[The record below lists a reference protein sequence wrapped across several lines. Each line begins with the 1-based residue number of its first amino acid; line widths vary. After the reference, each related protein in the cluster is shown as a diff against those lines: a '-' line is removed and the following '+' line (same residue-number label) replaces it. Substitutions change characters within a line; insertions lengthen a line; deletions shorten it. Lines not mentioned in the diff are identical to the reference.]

1 MVFKRYDELQKG
13 DKIYFHGYKAFVRD
27 TKVIGKVTDQNN
39 PYYFGEDIISL
50 NIGFEP
56 SEDGIEKTH
65 YNSDQFNYGGVASL
79 EMGMR
84 EE

>member
-1 MVFKRYDELQKG
+1 MLKRYDELQKG
-13 DKIYFHGYKAFVRD
+13 DKILFHGYKAFVRD
-27 TKVIGKVTDQNN
+27 TKITGKVTDRNN
-39 PYYFGEDIISL
+39 EYFGEDIISL

-56 SEDGIEKTH
+56 SEDGIEKTA

-79 EMGMR
+79 KVEMR